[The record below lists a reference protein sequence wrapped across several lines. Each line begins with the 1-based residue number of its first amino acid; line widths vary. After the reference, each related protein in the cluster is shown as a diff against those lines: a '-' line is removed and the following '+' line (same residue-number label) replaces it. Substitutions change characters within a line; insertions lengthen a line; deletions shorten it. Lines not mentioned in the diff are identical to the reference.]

1 MKCIVDIFAKESN
14 NGKCKIENVYIIIE
28 KDVNLMDQRDKAYVL
43 WFNQLR
49 RGDVSL
55 VGGKSSSLG
64 ELTSATNVPVPYGYA
79 TTAAAYRYFMNETGC
94 NDKVNELLA
103 QLKDVENSDEL
114 HDIAS
119 KIRKVI
125 TSAKMP
131 ADLAKNI
138 GDAYD
143 ELAKKMGQNEPFVAV
158 RSSATAEDLP
168 DASFAGEQDTYLNI
182 HGRDNVIQKV
192 KECYASVFTDRATYY
207 RIKQGFPQEK
217 VALSAAIQMMAF
229 SKAAGVMFTVN
240 VATGDDT
247 KIMIEASWGLG
258 EYIVSG
264 TVTPDNYVV
273 DKSKMKIVSKTV
285 TNKNIEL
292 LRLDSGG
299 TEKHDVPADRAKKQ
313 ALTDGQ
319 IIELAGYA
327 KQIEKHYGCYMDMEW
342 SLDQNDK
349 LWLVQARPETVWS
362 QKKKA
367 ETKVVEHEAEDMT
380 ADKSDN
386 KVLIKGLPAS
396 PGVASG
402 KVHII
407 ADPKDIN
414 EFKKGEVLVTLMTSP
429 DWVPA
434 MKKAAAIITNNG
446 GMTCHAAIVSRE
458 MQIPCLVGTSSRGTA
473 ATTALK
479 NGQEVTVDAKN
490 GIVYQG
496 IAEEIVKPKE
506 DTASVVQTAAEYFP
520 PTATRVMMNL
530 GDPDLAEKYSSL
542 PADGIGLMREEF
554 LWTTY
559 IHQHPLYLIETGHPE
574 RVVNELANGI
584 SKVARAMAPRPI
596 VLRFSDFKSGEYR
609 NLKGGEKYEPHE
621 SADLLGWRGASRYYD
636 PKYIDA
642 FKLELEAI
650 KKVRNEYGLKNVNV
664 MIPFCR
670 TVEEA
675 RKVTEIMR
683 EQGLVRSADFKV
695 YMMAE
700 IPSNIILA
708 DQFNQYVDGYS
719 IGSNDLT
726 MLILG
731 CDRNNDV
738 VSHLFDER
746 NLAVKRAI
754 RHLIKVAHKDGKTVS
769 ICGQAPSEYP
779 EFTEFL
785 VRSGIDYVSVNPDMV
800 KTTKLNVAHF
810 EQRILLDKATGLGR
824 QDTEN
829 YDW

>member
-1 MKCIVDIFAKESN
+1 MTQN
-14 NGKCKIENVYIIIE
+14 NSTVQVV
-28 KDVNLMDQRDKAYVL
+28 DVNKAKDQAYIL
-43 WFNQLR
+43 WFDELKR
-49 RGDVSL
+49 EDVAL

-64 ELTSATNVPVPYGYA
+64 ELTSGTNVPVPYGFA
-79 TTAAAYRYFMNETGC
+79 TTAAAYRHFMAVTGC
-94 NDKVNELLA
+94 NTKVNALLA
-103 QLKDVENSDEL
+103 SLKDPENSDEL
-114 HDIAS
+114 HRICS
-119 KIRKVI
+119 QIRKIIVN
-125 TSAKMP
+125 AKMP
-131 ADLAKNI
+131 EDLASQIEAGYNN
-138 GDAYD
+138 
-143 ELAKKMGQNEPFVAV
+143 LAKKMGENEPFVAV

-168 DASFAGEQDTYLNI
+168 DASFAGQQDTYLNV
-182 HGRDNVIQKV
+182 HGRSEVVKKV
-192 KECYASVFTDRATYY
+192 QECYASLFTDRATYY
-207 RIKQGFPQEK
+207 RIKQNFPQEK

-240 VATGDDT
+240 VATGDDS
-247 KIMIEASWGLG
+247 KVMIEGSWGLG
-258 EYIVSG
+258 EYIVQG

-273 DKSKMKIVSKTV
+273 DKSSMTISDKTI
-285 TNKNIEL
+285 TKKNIEL
-292 LRLDSGG
+292 TRLPGG
-299 TEKHDVPADRAKKQ
+299 GVEQKNVPAEMVDKPV
-313 ALTDGQ
+313 LTDEQ
-319 IIELAGYA
+319 VIELAGYA

-342 SLDQNDK
+342 SLDQNNK

-362 QKKKA
+362 QKKKNGD
-367 ETKVVEHEAEDMT
+367 KPT
-380 ADKSDN
+380 AAAASSTSSEN
-386 KVLIKGLPAS
+386 KVLVRGLPAS
-396 PGVASG
+396 PGIASG
-402 KVHII
+402 KVHVID
-407 ADPKDIN
+407 DPKDIDQ
-414 EFKKGEVLVTLMTSP
+414 FKQGEILVTLMTSP

-458 MQIPCLVGTSSRGTA
+458 MQIPCIVGTSSRGA
-473 ATTALK
+473 SATKILK
-479 NGQEVTVDAKN
+479 TGQDVTVDAKN
-490 GIVYQG
+490 GVVYDGIV
-496 IAEEIVKPKE
+496 EEIVHPHKDNEAPAA
-506 DTASVVQTAAEYFP
+506 TAVAAEYFP
-520 PTATRVMMNL
+520 PTATKVMMNL
-530 GDPDLAEKYSSL
+530 GDPDLAERYSKL

-584 SKVARAMAPRPI
+584 SKVARAMAPRPV

-621 SADLLGWRGASRYYD
+621 PADLLGWRGASRYYD
-636 PKYIDA
+636 PKYINA
-642 FKLELEAI
+642 FKLELKAV
-650 KKVRNEYGLKNVNV
+650 KKVRDEYGLTNLNV

-670 TVEEA
+670 TTDEA
-675 RKVTEIMR
+675 RKVINIMR
-683 EQGLVRSADFKV
+683 DEGLERSEDFKV

-708 DQFNQYVDGYS
+708 DKFNQYIDGYS

-731 CDRNNDV
+731 CDRNNDT
-738 VSHLFDER
+738 VSRLFDER

-800 KTTKLNVAHF
+800 KETKRNVAHY
-810 EQRILLDKATGLGR
+810 EQRILLDQATGLGR
-824 QDTEN
+824 QDPED
-829 YDW
+829 YEW